1 MPSCTPIIRFGLVK
15 INVKGDKNI
24 MSIRERKGKKGVSYQ
39 VYFPYKNELGI
50 TCTYRKGGFK
60 TKREAKTHETLV
72 KAQIEKDGFLKQE
85 CKLTLNQVFNDYFE
99 TFKNRKV
106 SKATIKLYGNIYK
119 NHIKQELGHYKIVKI
134 KYPTLQKYFN
144 ECSSMS
150 QGLQFNIKKILSNVF
165 KYACK
170 CCYIENN
177 PVSLVDLTGYEIE
190 SKKETITF
198 QELEMIIEAVKNR
211 KCNDSFRNDS
221 IVISLYTGYYLG
233 LRISEALALEKS
245 DFDFINNTVNI
256 DKQLNNATKI
266 EDIKPTDKLKTK
278 TSKAILPLP
287 EPLKEILMDWF
298 KVNPYDHVI
307 CDVEGNYL
315 CTSCI
320 ATMLNKESKK
330 MGIYFHFH
338 MLRHTFISN
347 LANNGISPQIAK
359 ELARHS
365 DIATTMNI
373 YTHVNEDSQKQAINA
388 VFNSKSVKK
397 VSNASLLAN

>member
-1 MPSCTPIIRFGLVK
+1 
-15 INVKGDKNI
+15 

-85 CKLTLNQVFNDYFE
+85 CNLTLDQVFNDYFE
-99 TFKNRKV
+99 LVTKKGLAPSTLRNYR
-106 SKATIKLYGNIYK
+106 IIY
-119 NHIKQELGHYKIVKI
+119 NHHIKQMLGNYKIVKL

-144 ECSSMS
+144 NNASLSAAVQS
-150 QGLQFNIKKILSNVF
+150 NIKNVLNNVF

-177 PVSLVDLTGYEIE
+177 PVSLVDLTGVKLD
-190 SKKETITF
+190 KKKKTITY
-198 QELEMIIEAVKNR
+198 QELETIVQAFKSR
-211 KCNDSFRNDS
+211 RCHDSFRNDS
-221 IVISLYTGYYLG
+221 MVISLFIGYYSG
-233 LRISEALALEKS
+233 LRISEVLALEKS
-245 DFDFINNTVNI
+245 DFDFINNEIHIT
-256 DKQLNNATKI
+256 KQLDCVGKRTSEIRITNVMKTNSSNAVI
-266 EDIKPTDKLKTK
+266 
-278 TSKAILPLP
+278 PLA
-287 EPLKEILMDWF
+287 EPLKEILIDWF

-307 CDVEGNYL
+307 CDVEGNYIHTEVL
-315 CTSCI
+315 KLAINTTC
-320 ATMLNKESKK
+320 KK
-330 MGIYFHFH
+330 IGIYFHFH

-365 DIATTMNI
+365 RIETTMDI

-388 VFNSKSVKK
+388 VFSSKSVKK
-397 VSNASLLAN
+397 VSNPILLSN

>member
-1 MPSCTPIIRFGLVK
+1 
-15 INVKGDKNI
+15 

-85 CKLTLNQVFNDYFE
+85 CNFTLDQVFNDYFE
-99 TFKNRKV
+99 TFKKKKV
-106 SKATIKLYGNIYK
+106 SKATIRQYDSIYK
-119 NHIKQELGHYKIVKI
+119 NHIKQALGDFKIIKL

-144 ECSSMS
+144 ECSNLSK
-150 QGLQFNIKKILSNVF
+150 GLQENIKKILSSVF

-177 PVSLVDLTGYEIE
+177 PVTLVDLTGIE
-190 SKKETITF
+190 PMEKKKTITY
-198 QELEMIIEAVKNR
+198 QELETIVQAFKSR
-211 KCNDSFRNDS
+211 RCHDSFKNDSM
-221 IVISLYTGYYLG
+221 VISLYIGYYTG
-233 LRISEALALEKS
+233 LRLCETLALEKN
-245 DFDFINNTVNI
+245 DFDFINNEIHIT
-256 DKQLNNATKI
+256 KQLDCIGKQKSTLIATNR
-266 EDIKPTDKLKTK
+266 LKTNSSSA
-278 TSKAILPLP
+278 TIPLA
-287 EPLKEILMDWF
+287 EPLKEILIDWF
-298 KVNPYDHVI
+298 NKNPYSHVI
-307 CDVEGNYL
+307 CDVNGNYIRDNFIKNI
-315 CTSCI
+315 S
-320 ATMLNKESKK
+320 NQVSKK
-330 MGIYFHFH
+330 TGIYFHFH

-347 LANNGISPQIAK
+347 LANNGVEPQIAK

-365 DIATTMNI
+365 NINTTMNI

-388 VFNSKSVKK
+388 VFGSKSVKK

>member
-1 MPSCTPIIRFGLVK
+1 MFKQS
-15 INVKGDKNI
+15 KGDNKR

-39 VYFPYKNELGI
+39 VYFPYKNELGV

-60 TKREAKTHETLV
+60 TKKEAKTHETLV
-72 KAQIEKDGFLKQE
+72 KAQIEKDGFFKQE
-85 CKLTLNQVFNDYFE
+85 CKLTLDQVFNDYFE
-99 TFKNRKV
+99 LITKKGLAPSTLRNYR
-106 SKATIKLYGNIYK
+106 IIY
-119 NHIKQELGHYKIVKI
+119 NSHIKQELGNYKIVKL

-144 ECSSMS
+144 NNASLSVGVQS
-150 QGLQFNIKKILSNVF
+150 NIKNVLNNVF

-177 PVSLVDLTGYEIE
+177 SVSLVELTGVKLDE
-190 SKKETITF
+190 KEKTITY
-198 QELEMIIEAVKNR
+198 QELETIVQAFKSR
-211 KCNDSFRNDS
+211 RCHDSFRNDS
-221 IVISLYTGYYLG
+221 MVISLFIGYYSG
-233 LRISEALALEKS
+233 LRISEVLALEKS
-245 DFDFINNTVNI
+245 DFDFTNNEIHIT
-256 DKQLNNATKI
+256 KQLDCVGKRTNEIKVTSVMKTNASNATI
-266 EDIKPTDKLKTK
+266 
-278 TSKAILPLP
+278 PLA

-298 KVNPYDHVI
+298 KVNPYNRVI
-307 CDVEGNYL
+307 CDVEGNYIHVETL
-315 CTSCI
+315 KLAI
-320 ATMLNKESKK
+320 NKTCKK

-365 DIATTMNI
+365 RIETTMDI

-388 VFNSKSVKK
+388 VFGSKSVKK

>member
-1 MPSCTPIIRFGLVK
+1 
-15 INVKGDKNI
+15 
-24 MSIRERKGKKGVSYQ
+24 MSIRERKRKNGVSYQ
-39 VYFPYKNELGI
+39 VYFPYKNELGV
-50 TCTYRKGGFK
+50 TCIYRKGGFK
-60 TKREAKTHETLV
+60 TKREAKSHEKLV
-72 KAQIEKDGFLKQE
+72 TGQIEKDGFLKQE
-85 CKLTLNQVFNDYFE
+85 CILTLDQVFNDYFE
-99 TFKNRKV
+99 TFKNRNV
-106 SKATIKLYGNIYK
+106 SKTTIRLYDNIYK
-119 NHIKQELGHYKIVKI
+119 KHIKQELGHYKIVKI

-144 ECSSMS
+144 ECSNLSK
-150 QGLQFNIKKILSNVF
+150 GLQKNIKKVLSNVF

-198 QELEMIIEAVKNR
+198 QELEMIIENIKNR

-221 IVISLYTGYYLG
+221 IVISLYIGYYLG

-266 EDIKPTDKLKTK
+266 EDIKPIDKMKTK

-315 CTSCI
+315 YTASI

-330 MGIYFHFH
+330 IGIYFHFH
-338 MLRHTFISN
+338 MLRHTFISS
-347 LANNGISPQIAK
+347 LANNGVSPQVAK

-365 DIATTMNI
+365 DIATTMNV

-397 VSNASLLAN
+397 VSNASSLAN